1 MSGSNRFTTDWPERG
16 AVIIQSL
23 ALNLILRPEE
33 SFLLGAV
40 KAQVNPESSAKNTE
54 VTNIDWDYFA
64 RLAEQHGVLPL
75 IYKHVTHSQNT
86 IPSSLL
92 DKFRHYVQLN
102 VGSSYVLAR
111 RLLEIL
117 SLFEKNDLSAFAFKG
132 PSLAMIAYQDLSLR
146 PFSDLDIFVPKKDV
160 LRARSLLEARGFTL
174 TYPTADKDAPLWVH
188 SHYHYTFVKDDG
200 DLVVEIHW
208 GIAPRFLVPPLDEPS
223 WWQQQ
228 QQVKLLNTSVPRFSP
243 EDQLLLLCIHGS
255 RHQWERLIWICDIA
269 LLVKHEPI
277 DWSRL
282 LARAQTLRCERM
294 VYLGLLLAHQLLAA
308 PLPEVL
314 ALRIHHDR
322 TVSQLAAT
330 VHKQL
335 FSSEAAHRAAAPS
348 FFWQLQMRWRDKAR
362 LLVHLLR
369 GKFGVM
375 TEETDHSKAT

>member
-1 MSGSNRFTTDWPERG
+1 MRG
-16 AVIIQSL
+16 AVTIRSL
-23 ALNLILRPEE
+23 APNLTLRPEE
-33 SFLLGAV
+33 SFLLEAV
-40 KAQVNPESSAKNTE
+40 KAQVNPETSAKNADLSTL
-54 VTNIDWDYFA
+54 DWDYFA

-75 IYKHVTHSQNT
+75 IYKDLTHHQST
-86 IPSSLL
+86 IPSTLL
-92 DKFRHYVQLN
+92 DEFRHYVQLN

-111 RLLEIL
+111 KLLEIL
-117 SLFEKNDLSAFAFKG
+117 SLFEKNALPAFAFKG

-160 LRARSLLEARGFTL
+160 LRAKSLLEERGFTL
-174 TYPTADKDAPLWVH
+174 VYPEPNKDALEWVE
-188 SHYHYTFVKDDG
+188 SHYHYTFVKEEG

-208 GIAPRFLVPPLDEPS
+208 GIAPRFLVPPLDESS

-228 QQVKLLNTSVPRFSP
+228 HSVKLLNASVARFSP

-269 LLVKHEPI
+269 LLVKHEAI

-294 VYLGLLLAHQLLAA
+294 VYLSLLLAHQLLAA
-308 PLPEVL
+308 PLPETI

-330 VHKQL
+330 VHSQL

-348 FFWQLQMRWRDKAR
+348 FFWLLQMRWRDKAR

-375 TEETDHSKAT
+375 TEEAGQREA